1 MCDGIRDLALID
13 GLCPSPSNRLDRI
26 LQLLFFAY
34 YCPVPCS
41 RPTCIAISGGCDFLQ
56 HLFISVH
63 CAARCITSYSFLIP
77 HSLHNMYPTVMPQSE
92 LLARLEN
99 NASMTD
105 KLLALRDSRKQRQ
118 ATVEDEPTSSSEE
131 SESDSESDSGSDSD
145 IAAPPKRP
153 ISPPKP
159 TGPLRDEQRPN
170 RKISTEKSAQPRPKS
185 AAPVLRRTQRSPH
198 RISSDA
204 SVAMASS
211 GLEPLKPSRP
221 RSATSP
227 VDHAHQPIIRRPTSR
242 TPSPKSSE
250 VTAKKPN
257 ALSFLDPDSPQV
269 TEEQIRR
276 VMAETSGQWSP
287 RSVSSSSSSNDSI
300 SHRSVAETDATTP
313 EQSVNGDISV
323 QFHGNSFFQPG
334 SSPSRSRSGSQVQR
348 PRSRQE
354 AEEQEHKYGTPE
366 MARGPAKHPHIHP
379 KELQPRLAAPGQG
392 HAKHLPRA
400 EKLPMSGYELLA
412 AKLSSPQSS
421 RSRRRSYSKTMP
433 TEEGEPMIKPIYRR
447 FENLNHR
454 LLLHLQDELS
464 ELEEQL
470 HRLDTADTQTRRLAN
485 CILPASRRADF
496 MAGGELQ
503 WHKADIL
510 GKVGYKLGQYSTSIH
525 YLCFQGVGPTNRLCR
540 SCSIHIQGHTI
551 SPFCVSGRC

>member
-1 MCDGIRDLALID
+1 
-13 GLCPSPSNRLDRI
+13 
-26 LQLLFFAY
+26 
-34 YCPVPCS
+34 
-41 RPTCIAISGGCDFLQ
+41 
-56 HLFISVH
+56 
-63 CAARCITSYSFLIP
+63 
-77 HSLHNMYPTVMPQSE
+77 MPQSD
-92 LLARLEN
+92 LLARLED
-99 NASMTD
+99 NADIIGKS
-105 KLLALRDSRKQRQ
+105 LALRDPRKQRQ
-118 ATVEDEPTSSSEE
+118 ATVEEEPTSSSEE
-131 SESDSESDSGSDSD
+131 SESDSESDSASDSD
-145 IAAPPKRP
+145 IAAPPKCP

-159 TGPLRDEQRPN
+159 AGPLREEQRPN
-170 RKISTEKSAQPRPKS
+170 RKISTEKSVQPRPKS

-198 RISSDA
+198 RVSGDA
-204 SVAMASS
+204 PIAMASATS
-211 GLEPLKPSRP
+211 CLEPPKPSRP

-227 VDHAHQPIIRRPTSR
+227 IDHAHQPSTRRPTSR

-250 VTAKKPN
+250 ATAKKPN
-257 ALSFLDPDSPQV
+257 ALSFLDPDSPEV

-276 VMAETSGQWSP
+276 VVAEASGQWSP
-287 RSVSSSSSSNDSI
+287 RSVSSSSSSNDSL
-300 SHRSVAETDATTP
+300 SHRSIAETDVTTP
-313 EQSVNGDISV
+313 EQSVNGDIPA
-323 QFHGNSFFQPG
+323 QFPGSSFFQAG
-334 SSPSRSRSGSQVQR
+334 SNPSRSRSSSQVQR

-354 AEEQEHKYGTPE
+354 TEEQEHKYGTPE

-421 RSRRRSYSKTMP
+421 RSRRRSYSKTFP

-503 WHKADIL
+503 WHKTDVL
-510 GKVGYKLGQYSTSIH
+510 GKIGYKLGQYSTSVR
-525 YLCFQGVGPTNRLCR
+525 YLGFQPPN
-540 SCSIHIQGHTI
+540 
-551 SPFCVSGRC
+551 